1 MAEFILKELYKGKVQ
16 IKFFPVSHQY
26 WVSIDGSPF
35 KRGKGA
41 TTYIGIKDKSTPL
54 GKWQQQ
60 VTADYLIKQIE
71 KGIKID
77 VEQALEAVIQCDVQK
92 DESADIGKDIHEW
105 CEKYIRYKLKQPGF
119 KKAPAKLDFAEGKQ
133 GIKSFLAWE
142 EEHKVKFI
150 STEEIVYS
158 KKYGY
163 MGIEDLV
170 FEVDGLLCDG
180 DFKTSNGLY
189 NGVRA
194 QTAAYSKARMEDG
207 GKKTQG
213 RWAIRFS
220 KYNRAEHIRREQRKA
235 EIYRMIAKV
244 KGWDYKEKPIK
255 AYEVFE
261 AKFLDDQ
268 KINLERD
275 FQAFLNMMALHKW
288 DQETDP
294 YLQGINW

>member
-16 IKFFPVSHQY
+16 IKFYPISHQY
-26 WVSIDGSPF
+26 WVSINGSPF
-35 KRGKGA
+35 KRGKGV
-41 TTYIGIKDKSTPL
+41 TTYIGIKDKSIAL

-60 VTADYLIKQIE
+60 VTVDYLIKQIE
-71 KGIKID
+71 AGVKID
-77 VEQALEAVIQCDVQK
+77 IEKALEAVIQCDVQK
-92 DESADIGKDIHEW
+92 DEAADIGKTIHEW

-119 KKAPAKLDFAEGKQ
+119 KKTPAMLDFAEGKQ

-142 EEHKVKFI
+142 KEHKVKFI

-158 KKYGY
+158 LKHDY

-194 QTAAYSKARMEDG
+194 QTAAYAKARMEDG

-220 KYNRAEHIRREQRKA
+220 KYNRKEYIRREERKA
-235 EIYRMIAKV
+235 EIYRMIAKI
-244 KGWDYKEKPIK
+244 KGWNYTEKTIK
-255 AYEVFE
+255 PYEVFE
-261 AKFLDDQ
+261 AKFLDDD
-268 KINLERD
+268 KTYLDRD
-275 FQAFLNMMALHKW
+275 FQAFLNMMDLYSW
-288 DQETDP
+288 DQATDP
-294 YLQGINW
+294 YLQGVNW